1 MIHMIVKREAGPRE
15 RQRKD
20 AQRRV
25 ENNSTNP
32 ENWHSDGQ
40 KKVQLTLSQCK
51 KKKRD
56 EVEGE
61 DYDDVERN
69 NVSNNRVTMTQ

>member
-1 MIHMIVKREAGPRE
+1 VRGSIKMLKGEL
-15 RQRKD
+15 
-20 AQRRV
+20 
-25 ENNSTNP
+25 ENNSINP

-69 NVSNNRVTMTQ
+69 NVSNNRVTMTQCKEE